1 MTQAA
6 TEYKGF
12 SVSAAGPY
20 QKSDKFPAGHWY
32 GTMEGRII
40 TAPANTAKAAIRDAQ
55 VYVDRVVGDFLQQHG
70 EEGQELL
77 DLTEAL
83 LQRQ

>member
-32 GTMEGRII
+32 GIMGGRII
-40 TAPANTAKAAIRDAQ
+40 TTPASTAEAAIRGAQ
-55 VYVDRVVGDFLQQHG
+55 EYVDKVVGDFLEQYG
-70 EEGQELL
+70 EQGQELL
-77 DLTEAL
+77 DLTDAL
-83 LQRQ
+83 LQGH